1 MEGQFFVKTK
11 IISQAVLEIAVN
23 MHSRFCPY
31 LADFFACV
39 QPALQNCLRK
49 YFYFHK
55 K

>member
-11 IISQAVLEIAVN
+11 IISLAVLEIAVN

-39 QPALQNCLRK
+39 QLAFQNCLRK
-49 YFYFHK
+49 YFFYK